1 MSDWPERVMS
11 TNSERAL
18 GDKFAR
24 PQALPLFDITATRR
38 LESIHASS
46 PESESLMHRAGVA
59 VARLAM
65 ALAPHARL
73 IWIPCGPGN
82 NGGDGLEAALH
93 LHRMGKQVVVS
104 ELPSARLR
112 VGDAWKA
119 HQHAVQAGVVFQN
132 HAPVGFDFCVDALF
146 GIGKSDGFNPI
157 CQTWIAQINAG
168 TGPVLSIDVPT
179 GLQANT
185 GVEANHAV
193 QADFTLSLLTLKP
206 GLFTADGR
214 ACSGEIWFNALGTKH
229 TELPVAYLGGQ
240 PPNEYRPHNTHKG
253 SFGDVAVI
261 GGDTGMIGAAL
272 LAARAALRG
281 GAGRVFVG
289 LLANDAPALDHNLPE
304 LMVRDARSLPIESM
318 SVVAGCGGGS
328 AMAACL
334 LDLIQRSRHLVLD
347 ADALNH
353 LALSTQAQHEL
364 VHRAPGTTVLTPH
377 PLEAARLLATSVSAV
392 QANRISAA
400 QSLADRWQCVVV
412 LKGSGSVI
420 AAPGRLPC
428 INPTG
433 NARLATAGTGDVLA
447 GLIGSY
453 LAHQKDAFSAS
464 CAAVY
469 RHGKVADLWP
479 ANAGTLTAH
488 QLAQAL

>member
-1 MSDWPERVMS
+1 MS
-11 TNSERAL
+11 TNSKKVL
-18 GDKFAR
+18 GDRFTL
-24 PQALPLFDITATRR
+24 PHPLPLFDIAATRR
-38 LESIHASS
+38 LESIHAAS
-46 PESESLMHRAGVA
+46 PDSESLMQRAGVA
-59 VARLAM
+59 VAKLTI

-82 NGGDGLEAALH
+82 NGGDGLEAAVH

-104 ELPSARLR
+104 ELPSVRPR
-112 VGDAWKA
+112 VGDALKA
-119 HQHAVQAGVVFQN
+119 HQRAVQAGVVFQA
-132 HAPVGFDFCVDALF
+132 HVPVGFDFCVDALF
-146 GIGKSDGFNPI
+146 GIGKSGDFDSV
-157 CQTWIAQINAG
+157 CQTWIAQINAC
-168 TGPVLSIDVPT
+168 TGRVLSVDMPT
-179 GLQANT
+179 GLQADT
-185 GVEANHAV
+185 GVAANHAV
-193 QADFTLSLLTLKP
+193 QANFTLSLLTLKP

-214 ACSGEIWFNALGTKH
+214 ACSGDIWFNALDTAH
-229 TELPVAYLGGQ
+229 TELPAAYLGGTPQ
-240 PPNEYRPHNTHKG
+240 KVHRPHNTHKG

-261 GGDTGMIGAAL
+261 GGDTGMMGAAL

-289 LLANDAPALDHNLPE
+289 LLAAEAPALDHNLPE
-304 LMVRDARSLPIESM
+304 LMVRNARSLPIESM
-318 SVVAGCGGGS
+318 AVVAGCGGGA
-328 AMAACL
+328 AMAAYL
-334 LDLIQRSRHLVLD
+334 LNVVQRSKYLILD

-353 LALSTQAQHEL
+353 LALSAQTQREL
-364 VHRAPGTTVLTPH
+364 ASRAYGTTILTPH
-377 PLEAARLLATSVSAV
+377 PLEAARLLTTSVSDV
-392 QANRISAA
+392 QANRLAAA
-400 QSLADRWQCVVV
+400 QSLADQWRCVVV
-412 LKGSGSVI
+412 LKGSGSVV

-453 LAHQKDAFSAS
+453 LTQQQDAFSAS

-479 ANAGTLTAH
+479 ASAGALTAH

>member
-1 MSDWPERVMS
+1 MF
-11 TNSERAL
+11 TNSERVASDWL
-18 GDKFAR
+18 APPYPF
-24 PQALPLFDITATRR
+24 PLFDIAATRR
-38 LESIHASS
+38 LENTHATG
-46 PESESLMHRAGVA
+46 PESESLMQRAGVA
-59 VARLAM
+59 VAKLVA

-73 IWIPCGPGN
+73 VWIPCGPGN

-104 ELPSARLR
+104 ELPSVQPRM
-112 VGDAWKA
+112 GDALKA
-119 HQHAVQAGVVFQN
+119 HQRAAEAGVVFQAN
-132 HAPVGFDFCVDALF
+132 APMGFDFCVDALF
-146 GIGKSDGFNPI
+146 GIGKSDGFDAI
-157 CQTWIAQINAG
+157 CQTWIAHINASAC
-168 TGPVLSIDVPT
+168 PVLSIDTPT
-179 GLQANT
+179 GLQVDT
-185 GVEANHAV
+185 GVAASHTI

-214 ACSGEIWFNALGTKH
+214 AYGGDIWFNPLGTTH
-229 TELPVAYLGGQ
+229 TELPVANLGG
-240 PPNEYRPHNTHKG
+240 PPQNEYRPHNTHKG

-261 GGDTGMIGAAL
+261 GGDTGMVGAAL

-281 GAGRVFVG
+281 GAGRIFVG

-318 SVVAGCGGGS
+318 AVVAGCGGGS
-328 AMAACL
+328 SMAAHL
-334 LDLIQRSRHLVLD
+334 LDVVQRSRRLVLD

-353 LALSTQAQHEL
+353 LALSEQTQREL
-364 VHRAPGTTVLTPH
+364 ARRAYGTTVLTPH
-377 PLEAARLLATSVSAV
+377 PLEAARLLVTSVAYV
-392 QANRISAA
+392 QANRIAAA
-400 QSLADRWQCVVV
+400 QRLADQWQCVVV

-420 AAPGRLPC
+420 AAPGRPPC

-453 LAHQKDAFSAS
+453 LAQQQDAFSAS

-469 RHGKVADLWP
+469 RHGKLADQWP
-479 ANAGTLTAH
+479 ASAGAMTAH
-488 QLAQAL
+488 QLAQTL